1 MMSNKELDNLVKIG
15 QLKKEP
21 SSQSEIATQI
31 QSGRDRLQ
39 DAGAPGISLSGKF
52 LLGYSAAYAFS
63 LAALRKQGFRPANR
77 YIVFQ
82 CLPHTMS
89 VGTDIWR
96 VLADAHD
103 VRNGFEYEGSE
114 EVTEDLSEQVIRCAK
129 VLEKLS

>member
-1 MMSNKELDNLVKIG
+1 MSNKELDNLVKIG
-15 QLKKEP
+15 QLKEP

>member
-1 MMSNKELDNLVKIG
+1 MMSNKELDNLAKIG

-63 LAALRKQGFRPANR
+63 LAALRKQGYRPANR
-77 YIVFQ
+77 YIVCF
-82 CLPHTMS
+82 S
-89 VGTDIWR
+89 VF
-96 VLADAHD
+96 AAYD
-103 VRNGFEYEGSE
+103 VR
-114 EVTEDLSEQVIRCAK
+114 RH
-129 VLEKLS
+129 